1 MKIVALLA
9 FTIIQTGH
17 RLHSSRFKPK
27 EVLLLLPFSRS
38 IMSDSITPWTVTHQT
53 PLSMGFLKQEYW
65 KGLPFLSPGSLPTP
79 RDQTRISYIGR
90 WILYH
95 WATWEALKRGPFLS
109 KKSFDQLKEIPG
121 GTKGNQK
128 MFRSFIMGFP
138 RKCHHLPSDSR
149 TFPRAVPGDT
159 LSMCYFSPLM
169 SAICFAGTQ
178 GPSGKDVWDTQC

>member
-1 MKIVALLA
+1 MNCNPPDSSVHGISQARILERVA
-9 FTIIQTGH
+9 I
-17 RLHSSRFKPK
+17 S
-27 EVLLLLPFSRS
+27 FSRES
-38 IMSDSITPWTVTHQT
+38 SHPQGSNSHLLYWQVDSL
-53 PLSMGFLKQEYW
+53 PLSHLG
-65 KGLPFLSPGSLPTP
+65 SP
-79 RDQTRISYIGR
+79 
-90 WILYH
+90 
-95 WATWEALKRGPFLS
+95 
-109 KKSFDQLKEIPG
+109 DQLKEIPG
-121 GTKGNQK
+121 GMKGNQK